1 MLDTIGAPNKPPL
14 GLRFRWTQPEKE
26 MSEKQLSIDIVSDV
40 V

>member
-1 MLDTIGAPNKPPL
+1 MLDTIGAPNKRQL
-14 GLRFRWTQPEKE
+14 GLRFRWAQQEKE

>member
-1 MLDTIGAPNKPPL
+1 MLNTIGAPNKRPL
-14 GLRFRWTQPEKE
+14 GLRFRWAQPEKE